1 MINKLWLIGAG
12 PMAVEYSKVLN
23 ALNVSYEVIGRGQA
37 SGKSFQVATGKDV
50 RTGGLSAL
58 LESTELQ
65 KPESAIVA
73 VGVEKL
79 AETTIELLE
88 NGFRNILVEKPAGLN
103 FEEISQVAAKT
114 KEKNGNVLVG
124 YNRRFYASVMKAKEI
139 IEEDGGVTSFNFE
152 FTEWSHQI
160 EKLVKAPG
168 VKENWLLANSSH
180 VIDLAFYLGG
190 QPKEISTYTAGS
202 LDWHPSASVFA
213 GSGVAENGALFTYK
227 ANWESAG
234 RWGVEIL
241 TKKRKLILKPIEKL
255 QVQKRGS
262 IIVEHS
268 TNVDYSLDEKF
279 KPGLYLQTENFINN
293 NHDRFLDIWHQ
304 KRLMKTYNSISK
316 YL

>member
-12 PMAVEYSKVLN
+12 AMAVEYSKVLN
-23 ALNVSYEVIGRGQA
+23 ALNVSYEVIGRGKA
-37 SGKSFQVATGKDV
+37 SGRSFKETTGKEV
-50 RTGGLSAL
+50 RTGGLSTWL
-58 LESTELQ
+58 VSTELH

-79 AETTIELLE
+79 AETTIELLD

-114 KEKNGNVLVG
+114 KEKKANVFVA
-124 YNRRFYASVMKAKEI
+124 YNRRFYASVIKAKEI

-152 FTEWSHQI
+152 FTEWSHEI
-160 EKLVKAPG
+160 EKLDKAPG

-190 QPKEISTYTAGS
+190 QPREISTYTAGG

-213 GSGVAENGALFTYK
+213 GAGVSENGALFSYK

-234 RWGVEIL
+234 RWGVEL
-241 TKKRKLILKPIEKL
+241 NTNKHKLILSPLEKL
-255 QVQKRGS
+255 CIQDRGS
-262 IIVEHS
+262 VAVKSRDDINYNFDNI
-268 TNVDYSLDEKF
+268 Y
-279 KPGLYLQTENFINN
+279 KPGLY
-293 NHDRFLDIWHQ
+293 
-304 KRLMKTYNSISK
+304 KMISK
-316 YL
+316 FIRLESVITIGMFTEQLKNLNIISSRNDF